1 MQEEFMGN
9 NVTQNDALAALGQV
23 QDPDLRKDIVTLG
36 FVRNVRIDGSHVD
49 LDITLP
55 TPIFPAHEKMRDDI
69 VKRVEGLPGVTSVE
83 VKMTAE
89 VSGQAASGR
98 NALPGVKNVVAVGS
112 GKGGVGKS
120 TVTVNLAVGLAKYGA
135 KVGLVD
141 GDIYGPTIP
150 IMMGARDRDLQQNDR
165 GIIPIESHGIKFMS
179 MGLLSK
185 GSAPLIWRGPMAHKA
200 VQESLLN
207 VDWGELDY
215 LFVDMPP
222 GTGDVHLSLVQTV
235 PVTGAVMVSTPQD
248 VGLTISMKT
257 FKLFEET
264 KVPLLGIIENMS
276 YHICSHCGFRE
287 EIFGHG
293 AVAEEAERLQVP
305 FLGEIPLDR
314 SIREHADEGIPVV
327 IADPE
332 TPSAKVYLQIIER
345 LAAQIKLL
353 NYNRKPSVVIEEEP
367 EARSQT
373 FSV

>member
-1 MQEEFMGN
+1 MGN
-9 NVTQNDALAALGQV
+9 SVTKSDILSALGQV
-23 QDPDLRKDIVTLG
+23 QDPDLRKDIVALG
-36 FVRNVRIDGSHVD
+36 FVRNVRIDGSNVG

-55 TPIFPAHEKMRDDI
+55 TPIFPAQEKMRDEI
-69 VKRVEGLPGVTSVE
+69 IKHVKGQPGVSSVE
-83 VKMTAE
+83 VKTTVE
-89 VSGQAASGR
+89 VSGQAASDKSG
-98 NALPGVKNVVAVGS
+98 LPGIKNIIAVGS

-120 TVTVNLAVGLAKYGA
+120 TVAVNLAAGLAKYGA

-150 IMMGARDRDLQQNDR
+150 IMLGARDRDLQQNER

-200 VQESLLN
+200 VQESLLH
-207 VDWGELDY
+207 VDWGDLDY

-222 GTGDVHLSLVQTV
+222 GTGDVHLTLVQTV

-257 FKLFEET
+257 FKLFEQT

-276 YHICSHCGFRE
+276 YHICSHCGSRE

-293 AVAEEAERLQVP
+293 AVAQEAERLKIP

-314 SIREHADEGIPVV
+314 SIRECADEGMPVV
-327 IADPE
+327 IANPD

-345 LAAQIKLL
+345 LAAQVNIL
-353 NYNRKPSVVIEEEP
+353 NYNRKPLIVIEEEP
-367 EARSQT
+367 EASSQT

>member
-1 MQEEFMGN
+1 MGN
-9 NVTQNDALAALGQV
+9 SITKSDILAALGQV

-36 FVRNVRIDGSHVD
+36 FVRNVRIDGSHVG

-55 TPIFPAHEKMRDDI
+55 TPIFPAQEKMRDEI
-69 VKRVEGLPGVTSVE
+69 VKRVKGPPGVSSVE

-89 VSGQAASGR
+89 VSGQAASGKSG
-98 NALPGVKNVVAVGS
+98 LPGIKNIIAVGS

-150 IMMGARDRDLQQNDR
+150 IMLGARDRDLQQNER

-207 VDWGELDY
+207 VDWGDLDY

-222 GTGDVHLSLVQTV
+222 GTGDVHLTLVQTV

-257 FKLFEET
+257 FKLFEQT

-276 YHICSHCGFRE
+276 YHICSHCGSRE

-293 AVAEEAERLQVP
+293 AVAQEAERLKIP

-314 SIREHADEGIPVV
+314 SIRECADEGMPIV
-327 IADPE
+327 IASPD

-345 LAAQIKLL
+345 LAAQVNIL
-353 NYNRKPSVVIEEEP
+353 NYNRKPLIVIEEEP
-367 EARSQT
+367 EASSQT